1 VQSAEDV
8 IEELAP
14 VLRGY
19 IRTREKANIELPVE
33 EKRLCDIMTAEP
45 KHVDMLS
52 RESKMPAQKV
62 LGILLSL
69 ELKGIAK
76 QAEGKKF
83 FLA

>member
-1 VQSAEDV
+1 
-8 IEELAP
+8 
-14 VLRGY
+14 
-19 IRTREKANIELPVE
+19 
-33 EKRLCDIMTAEP
+33 
-45 KHVDMLS
+45 MLS

-69 ELKGIAK
+69 ELKGIVK